1 MFLEISTQPI
11 SIDNSSL
18 LCIHY
23 VWQEFKALGKPFFT
37 MPGIYILDIHEQ
49 DMITV
54 FRFQRNRKENKGLD
68 RNLIIC
74 HVICDIS
81 SFILHENNVY
91 DWCYYSQFPGKPGG
105 TRWLREFPQFSES
118 RPRSANQ
125 QSVTWVLDIGS
136 LRSINIAAFL
146 KTFT

>member
-1 MFLEISTQPI
+1 MY
-11 SIDNSSL
+11 
-18 LCIHY
+18 IHY

-37 MPGIYILDIHEQ
+37 MPGIYILNIHEQ

>member
-1 MFLEISTQPI
+1 
-11 SIDNSSL
+11 
-18 LCIHY
+18 
-23 VWQEFKALGKPFFT
+23 

-81 SFILHENNVY
+81 SFILHENNVV
-91 DWCYYSQFPGKPGG
+91 K
-105 TRWLREFPQFSES
+105 LREREGQRVDLGRSLKGHLWMVDGGWWYTFP
-118 RPRSANQ
+118 
-125 QSVTWVLDIGS
+125 
-136 LRSINIAAFL
+136 
-146 KTFT
+146 